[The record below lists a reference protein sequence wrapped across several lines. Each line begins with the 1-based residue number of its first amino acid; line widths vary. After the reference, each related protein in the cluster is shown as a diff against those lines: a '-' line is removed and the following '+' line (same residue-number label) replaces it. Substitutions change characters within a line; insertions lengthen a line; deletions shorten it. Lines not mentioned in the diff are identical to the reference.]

1 MDSNL
6 EKLRAT
12 TKDQPNIFLIQEFER
27 ILTNISCL
35 VEYKMDL
42 FICEI
47 VCDNYVIKK
56 YMYSKRKNFLL
67 IYRSLLFLL
76 ERRFETFMKFN
87 VILFK
92 HIIQDFWTE
101 KSSEEIVL
109 CLISINIGKSMKESK
124 PNKSIR
130 MEASKIKAKQAV
142 VLKTKKGYAK
152 KSFNA

>member
-67 IYRSLLFLL
+67 IYRGLLFLL

-101 KSSEEIVL
+101 KSFCRNSVVPYQSRNGPLYHWSLECV
-109 CLISINIGKSMKESK
+109 CLRKRFQHQLWKIDESI
-124 PNKSIR
+124 
-130 MEASKIKAKQAV
+130 
-142 VLKTKKGYAK
+142 
-152 KSFNA
+152 